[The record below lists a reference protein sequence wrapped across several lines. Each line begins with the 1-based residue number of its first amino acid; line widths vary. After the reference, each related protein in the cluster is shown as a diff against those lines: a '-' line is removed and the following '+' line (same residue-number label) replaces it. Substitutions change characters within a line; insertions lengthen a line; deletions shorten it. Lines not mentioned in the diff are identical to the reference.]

1 MSKDNE
7 EPTDLDWI
15 QLRRDMGQSHQ
26 IETFKEKFVRK
37 FGENPFVPIGCLA
50 TAGALSYGLWCFRT
64 GRTKLSQQMMR
75 MRIVAQGFTITALVV
90 GVMLTAGK
98 SLK

>member
-1 MSKDNE
+1 MTSEND

-15 QLRRDMGQSHQ
+15 QLRRDMGTAH
-26 IETFKEKFVRK
+26 ETTKEKFVRK

-50 TAGALSYGLWCFRT
+50 TTGALSYGLWCFRT
-64 GRTKLSQQMMR
+64 GRSKLSQRMMR
-75 MRIVAQGFTITALVV
+75 LRIVAQGFTITALVV
-90 GVMLTAGK
+90 GVMMTAGK

>member
-1 MSKDNE
+1 MANE

-15 QLRRDMGQSHQ
+15 QLRREMGPAHHV
-26 IETFKEKFVRK
+26 ETSKEKFVRK

-75 MRIVAQGFTITALVV
+75 ARIVAQGFTITALVV
-90 GVMLTAGK
+90 GVIMTAGK
-98 SLK
+98 TVK

>member
-37 FGENPFVPIGCLA
+37 FGENPFVPIGILLYLYA
-50 TAGALSYGLWCFRT
+50 FLSII
-64 GRTKLSQQMMR
+64 LSQTVYSMFYTLFCF
-75 MRIVAQGFTITALVV
+75 AQFC
-90 GVMLTAGK
+90 
-98 SLK
+98 